1 MDTSDINI
9 KFDEDGM
16 CDHCH
21 NFYTNLQDNWLKS
34 INLERVSELKKLA
47 IEIKESG
54 KGEKY
59 DCIIGI
65 SGGTDSSFMLHY
77 LVTELEL
84 RPLVFHVDGGW
95 NTKSAVSNIY
105 NLVTKMGLDLHVK
118 VIDWEEM
125 RSLQLA
131 YFKSGLSNIDTPQ
144 DQAFIATLY
153 RYASKHKI
161 KYIFNGGN
169 ISTENV
175 VMPIQWMYYTTDL
188 RLLGDIVMKFIG
200 KRLKKFEL
208 SSALFHK
215 LYLRYFKG
223 IQVIK
228 ALNFIP
234 YIKSDAVQLLKLK
247 YDYESFENKHAESC
261 FTKFYEG
268 YWLPIRFG
276 FDTRR
281 LTYSSLIVTN
291 QMSRKDAINFLNK
304 SALSKLEIKT
314 ESDFIA
320 KKLRISP
327 KELEKYRDMPL
338 KTYKD
343 YKNISYIFKFGA
355 ILFKLMKGDTSGVR
369 R

>member
-1 MDTSDINI
+1 M
-9 KFDEDGM
+9 
-16 CDHCH
+16 
-21 NFYTNLQDNWLKS
+21 
-34 INLERVSELKKLA
+34 
-47 IEIKESG
+47 
-54 KGEKY
+54 
-59 DCIIGI
+59 
-65 SGGTDSSFMLHY
+65 
-77 LVTELEL
+77 
-84 RPLVFHVDGGW
+84 
-95 NTKSAVSNIY
+95 
-105 NLVTKMGLDLHVK
+105 
-118 VIDWEEM
+118 
-125 RSLQLA
+125 
-131 YFKSGLSNIDTPQ
+131 
-144 DQAFIATLY
+144 
-153 RYASKHKI
+153 
-161 KYIFNGGN
+161 
-169 ISTENV
+169 
-175 VMPIQWMYYTTDL
+175 
-188 RLLGDIVMKFIG
+188 
-200 KRLKKFEL
+200 
-208 SSALFHK
+208 
-215 LYLRYFKG
+215 YLRYFKG

-247 YDYESFENKHAESC
+247 YDYESFENKHAESY

-268 YWLPIRFG
+268 YWLPTRFG

>member
-1 MDTSDINI
+1 
-9 KFDEDGM
+9 
-16 CDHCH
+16 
-21 NFYTNLQDNWLKS
+21 
-34 INLERVSELKKLA
+34 
-47 IEIKESG
+47 
-54 KGEKY
+54 
-59 DCIIGI
+59 
-65 SGGTDSSFMLHY
+65 
-77 LVTELEL
+77 
-84 RPLVFHVDGGW
+84 
-95 NTKSAVSNIY
+95 
-105 NLVTKMGLDLHVK
+105 MGLDLHVK

-153 RYASKHKI
+153 HYASKHKI

-188 RLLGDIVMKFIG
+188 RLLDDIVMKFIG

-247 YDYESFENKHAESC
+247 YDYESFENKHAESY
-261 FTKFYEG
+261 FTKFYE
-268 YWLPIRFG
+268 YLAPW
-276 FDTRR
+276 
-281 LTYSSLIVTN
+281 
-291 QMSRKDAINFLNK
+291 
-304 SALSKLEIKT
+304 
-314 ESDFIA
+314 
-320 KKLRISP
+320 RI
-327 KELEKYRDMPL
+327 
-338 KTYKD
+338 T
-343 YKNISYIFKFGA
+343 
-355 ILFKLMKGDTSGVR
+355 
-369 R
+369 